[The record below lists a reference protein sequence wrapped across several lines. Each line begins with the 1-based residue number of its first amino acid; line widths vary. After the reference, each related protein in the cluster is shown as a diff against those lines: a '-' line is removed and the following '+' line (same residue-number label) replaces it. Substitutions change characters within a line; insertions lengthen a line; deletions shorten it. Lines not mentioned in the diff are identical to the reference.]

1 MKKLLI
7 FLTLFS
13 ILFISSGQTY
23 EQQTLIPAMQRCFPS
38 EPFKGFLSLFHIPYW
53 GMTISVEE
61 RGYYPFVEFLI
72 RKASHVVIF
81 GLIALAVLNLLPKPK
96 MSWALG
102 ITALI
107 ALADEFHQSLT
118 GGRTPTGQDVLLD
131 IFGAVLFLGTAKFL
145 KEKGTADSSTRS
157 LRAQR
162 R

>member
-7 FLTLFS
+7 FLTLFT

-23 EQQTLIPAMQRCFPS
+23 EQQTLIPAMERYFPS
-38 EPFKGFLSLFHIPYW
+38 EPFKGFLTLFQIPYW

-61 RGYYPFVEFLI
+61 RGYYPFVEFVI

-81 GLIALAVLNLLPKPK
+81 G
-96 MSWALG
+96 
-102 ITALI
+102 LI

-131 IFGAVLFLGTAKFL
+131 VFGAVLFLGAAKFL
-145 KEKGTADSSTRS
+145 KKNKKEFSTSIRS